1 MDSLVNLF
9 KIGFGPS
16 SSHTMGPAIAARD
29 FQTHYPKAATVLVTL
44 YGSLAETGKGHHT
57 DSAIC
62 AALHPI
68 PVDFQWVPSVEL
80 PEHPNGMTFQA
91 LDAGHRPLGAVETY
105 YSVGGG
111 TIRRAGELAKAPSNA
126 PTYPCHTMK
135 EILDWCGET
144 GHPIW
149 HFIKHHESELIW
161 EHLDKVWETMLEAID
176 DGLASEGILDGG
188 LRLRRKARAWHLKAK
203 CTNTAFQRSARLSA
217 YALAVAER
225 NAGGG
230 IIVTSPTC
238 GAAGVLP
245 ATLRYLRDT
254 YDIPRIEIL
263 HALATAGIIGNL
275 VKHNASISGAEAGC
289 QAEIGTAC
297 GMAAAAATQL
307 FGGTV
312 EQIEYAAEMGLEHH
326 LGLTCDPV
334 NGLVQIPCIERNAF
348 AAMRAIDC
356 AEYAILSDGQHN
368 ISFDEVV
375 ETLRQTGVDM
385 NRNYRETSQGGLAKV
400 CAHCKTC

>member
-16 SSHTMGPAIAARD
+16 SSHTMGPAFAAHD
-29 FQTHYPKAATVLVTL
+29 FLAHHPGAVGVQVTL

-57 DSAIC
+57 DTAIGKS
-62 AALHPI
+62 LHPL
-68 PVDFQWVPSVEL
+68 PVEILWEPSSEL

-91 LDAGHRPLGAVETY
+91 LNALRQPLGKPETY
-105 YSVGGG
+105 YSIGGG
-111 TIRRAGELAKAPSNA
+111 TIRRPSEFANIPVTV
-126 PTYPCHTMK
+126 PTYPNKTMK
-135 EILDWCGET
+135 EIMEWCEKT

-149 HFIKHHESELIW
+149 HFVRQYEPASIW
-161 EHLDKVWETMLEAID
+161 DHLDKVWETMLEAINT
-176 DGLASEGILDGG
+176 GLATEGILDGG
-188 LRLRRKARAWHLKAK
+188 LRLRRKARAWQLKAK
-203 CTNTAFQRSARLSA
+203 CTNMAFHRSARLSA
-217 YALAVAER
+217 YALAVAEQ
-225 NAGGG
+225 NAGAGR
-230 IIVTSPTC
+230 IVTSPTC

-245 ATLRYLRDT
+245 ATLRYLCDT
-254 YDIPRIEIL
+254 YEIPRDEII
-263 HALATAGIIGNL
+263 HALATAGIVGNL

-307 FGGTV
+307 LGGTV

-348 AAMRAIDC
+348 AAMRALDC
-356 AEYAILSDGQHN
+356 AEYAILSDGHHT
-368 ISFDEVV
+368 ISFDDVV
-375 ETLRQTGVDM
+375 ETLRQTGIDM
-385 NRNYRETSQGGLAKV
+385 HRNYRETAKGGLAKV
-400 CAHCKTC
+400 CSSCKQC